1 MEGLISLYDHRDE
14 IVTCNVPDFR
24 VIVIREIPTA

>member
-1 MEGLISLYDHRDE
+1 MEGQISLYDHRDE
-14 IVTCNVPDFR
+14 IVTWNFPDFR